1 MHDYTVSYWQMLFPA
16 KLTWKVLW
24 LLTQVGL
31 LLLPQLRRKLHSA
44 VHLRTT
50 RLTVHAHLS
59 CQGKNQDSNECDT
72 SQLVRL
78 SFERRWLLEVLQ
90 FESQPFS
97 FLVKS
102 FFLSFAFR
110 VSLWVRVRARVR
122 LAFDFCS
129 VFCMNINKPWILW
142 ISFWAVWTSAN
153 PRVEHC
159 SANYLFV

>member
-1 MHDYTVSYWQMLFPA
+1 MLFPA

-50 RLTVHAHLS
+50 RLAVHTHLL

-97 FLVKS
+97 FLVKY

-110 VSLWVRVRARVR
+110 VILWVRVRARVR
-122 LAFDFCS
+122 LAFGFGL
-129 VFCMNINKPWILW
+129 VF
-142 ISFWAVWTSAN
+142 AWTSTN
-153 PRVEHC
+153 HEYYEPPERCERVPTLKL
-159 SANYLFV
+159 NTLFCKLLVCLDIK